1 MSTVGV
7 VATRKIFHTFR
18 GCKLNVLGAREWL
31 GMRGCELI
39 FTFLELYPAF
49 LPPPGI
55 SSINFTQQLFLFNR
69 KSSQDSKMSQNSF
82 NNNTNCQNTTNSYNT
97 VSNYYTV
104 GDDLSPLL
112 TWLSPLDPGL
122 RHCDIQERRVANIG
136 ECLMETD
143 EFRRWCRLDGGGEND
158 KAVLF
163 CYGNP
168 GVGKT
173 FIR

>member
-1 MSTVGV
+1 MAGIEADFFYSPLF
-7 VATRKIFHTFR
+7 FHYTPLF
-18 GCKLNVLGAREWL
+18 
-31 GMRGCELI
+31 
-39 FTFLELYPAF
+39 FLSQ
-49 LPPPGI
+49 LPRV
-55 SSINFTQQLFLFNR
+55 SSINHSQQLLLFDR
-69 KSSQDSKMSQNSF
+69 ASDKELKMSRNTF
-82 NNNTNCQNTTNSYNT
+82 NNSTNCQNTANSHNTITNNN

-122 RHCDIQERRVANIG
+122 RHSDIQERRVGNVG
-136 ECLMETD
+136 EWLMGSE
-143 EFRRWCRLDGGGEND
+143 EFKRWCRLDGGGEDD